1 MIYTSRTR
9 SRAWEGEK
17 TMYVHIGSN
26 KSVRA
31 SDIVAIFD
39 LDTSTVSVH
48 TRNFLSRAQKDGKVR
63 TLGLDLP
70 KSFIL
75 MNDGT
80 VYLSPFNT
88 ATVKA
93 GCDAP

>member
-1 MIYTSRTR
+1 
-9 SRAWEGEK
+9 
-17 TMYVHIGSN
+17 MYIHIGSN
-26 KSVRA
+26 KSVRK

-48 TRNFLSRAQKDGKVR
+48 TRNYLARAQREGRVK

-88 ATVKA
+88 TTVKA